1 RNVEAGIDI
10 GIGMEV
16 DIGIDVEDEVKD
28 EVESSDRG
36 TMEVGVDMDAGIDIP
51 DCMLMPNAVERL
63 EQVKKG
69 LQNIHDHVIEI
80 PLQRKEDI
88 ETAQRQLE
96 AGQLIASGE
105 SWLTTT
111 FITSW
116 VEKEVKTQEVGVASA
131 IIVNYCFTFKGI
143 VRFGTSALGIIMDPN
158 SSIGKICLG
167 DDVIEISSDKIK
179 GSGDWSSLEYQD
191 TAIRKG
197 KKVMSAL
204 SFYRM
209 ETNEV
214 SERYIAPC
222 FVNDLEAFDGEVNLA
237 FDENLVSNEFT
248 VKL

>member
-1 RNVEAGIDI
+1 SISLKDSVEEDIDSDVLEDIEADATTIEVAVDRNVEAGIDI

-105 SWLTTT
+105 SW
-111 FITSW
+111 
-116 VEKEVKTQEVGVASA
+116 
-131 IIVNYCFTFKGI
+131 
-143 VRFGTSALGIIMDPN
+143 
-158 SSIGKICLG
+158 
-167 DDVIEISSDKIK
+167 
-179 GSGDWSSLEYQD
+179 
-191 TAIRKG
+191 
-197 KKVMSAL
+197 
-204 SFYRM
+204 
-209 ETNEV
+209 
-214 SERYIAPC
+214 
-222 FVNDLEAFDGEVNLA
+222 FV
-237 FDENLVSNEFT
+237 
-248 VKL
+248 